1 MSSSTDTHETNLQH
15 GYVLS
20 DLHMFAHRSTAADHL
35 STIREIAGEADFLVL
50 NGDIFDFRWSTL
62 AGADETAHVA
72 VDWLASL
79 VLGVNGCEVF
89 YVLGNHDR
97 FAFFADHLQGLAEQ
111 TDNFHWHAS
120 HVRLGQ
126 CLFLHG
132 DLVFDRKCADP
143 FGELF
148 APPEAK
154 RHRAMH
160 LGYRAIVA
168 TRAHR
173 VAHPFVGPSRCA
185 RRIVGSLNR
194 SHRPLRD
201 GLTDVYFGHSHR
213 AFSNFSYDGL
223 LFHNTGSAVRHLRS
237 DLLPVR
243 PHGRK

>member
-1 MSSSTDTHETNLQH
+1 MHSLNDMPNTAAKDLQH

-35 STIREIAGEADFLVL
+35 SAVREVAGGADFLVL

-97 FAFFADHLQGLAEQ
+97 FAFFADHLQGLTEQ

-120 HVRLGQ
+120 HVRLGR

-132 DLVFDRKCADP
+132 DLVFDRKCADAETWLESNGDP
-143 FGELF
+143 NTVHKPTGWIGVLLLI
-148 APPEAK
+148 AC
-154 RHRAMH
+154 
-160 LGYRAIVA
+160 LCVN
-168 TRAHR
+168 
-173 VAHPFVGPSRCA
+173 VG
-185 RRIVGSLNR
+185 L
-194 SHRPLRD
+194 
-201 GLTDVYFGHSHR
+201 
-213 AFSNFSYDGL
+213 
-223 LFHNTGSAVRHLRS
+223 
-237 DLLPVR
+237 
-243 PHGRK
+243 